1 MDIVLCSA
9 KIEDYF
15 RTVKDISAV
24 YLFGSLVKGKARK
37 NSDIDIAVLFTK
49 GIPLLQRFE
58 RKLEIANDLEDLFEK
73 KIDVVDLENADL
85 YFIHQIMQ
93 NKKLIIDND
102 IHRRVAFEVAERRE
116 YFDRKP
122 FYDLYHN
129 QALKRLDER
138 RRKYKNG

>member
-73 KIDVVDLENADL
+73 KN
-85 YFIHQIMQ
+85 
-93 NKKLIIDND
+93 
-102 IHRRVAFEVAERRE
+102 RCSR
-116 YFDRKP
+116 P
-122 FYDLYHN
+122 
-129 QALKRLDER
+129 
-138 RRKYKNG
+138 